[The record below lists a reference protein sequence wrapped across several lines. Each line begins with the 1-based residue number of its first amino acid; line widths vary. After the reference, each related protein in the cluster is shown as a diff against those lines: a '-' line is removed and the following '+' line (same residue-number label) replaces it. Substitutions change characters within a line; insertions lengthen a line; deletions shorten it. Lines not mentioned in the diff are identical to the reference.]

1 MHHTFQSAACQHT
14 DLRYYMYRDIHMHYK
29 AYCSRSDT
37 KLTEKELKRELVGV
51 RSSIHVKKSSPE

>member
-1 MHHTFQSAACQHT
+1 
-14 DLRYYMYRDIHMHYK
+14 MHYK

-51 RSSIHVKKSSPE
+51 RSSIHVKKAALNDMADFSYMPLFETLTF